1 MLFAVSDRYQGDD
14 ARRARA
20 VAIMALLVLP
30 WSPIIALGLAFLD
43 EPIPAIAI
51 GLVGPGCGASWWMV
65 RRGAS
70 LDWAGNLL
78 VFSLMQSLWISAWLL
93 GGVGSPPTQWW
104 VLGPVLATAV
114 GGVRSGVAWTGA
126 NVIAAIAVL
135 GVQLAGLVPLPYL
148 YGGWTALGTLT
159 AIGSYLLMG
168 AFLWANDGLYRRL
181 LDRVRAAE
189 EAEREANRAKSS
201 FLANMSHELRTP
213 LNAVLGYA
221 ELVAEDAAALGQQ
234 GMVDD
239 LGKAQRSGRHLLR
252 LVNDILDL
260 SKIEA
265 GRLELA
271 LVDVDVEQL
280 VEEAADE
287 VAGLFAEHNNRLI
300 REVRPHRVRADRL
313 RLRQCLLNL
322 LSNAGKFT
330 LDGTVT
336 VRFDGGVCEVIDT
349 GVGMNEAQQ
358 LRLFVPFVQGDA
370 EIAVTYG
377 GTGLG
382 LAIVQRLLRQMGGD
396 ISIRSAPGAGTTAR
410 FWVPVAG

>member
-1 MLFAVSDRYQGDD
+1 
-14 ARRARA
+14 
-20 VAIMALLVLP
+20 
-30 WSPIIALGLAFLD
+30 
-43 EPIPAIAI
+43 
-51 GLVGPGCGASWWMV
+51 
-65 RRGAS
+65 
-70 LDWAGNLL
+70 
-78 VFSLMQSLWISAWLL
+78 
-93 GGVGSPPTQWW
+93 
-104 VLGPVLATAV
+104 
-114 GGVRSGVAWTGA
+114 
-126 NVIAAIAVL
+126 
-135 GVQLAGLVPLPYL
+135 
-148 YGGWTALGTLT
+148 
-159 AIGSYLLMG
+159 
-168 AFLWANDGLYRRL
+168 
-181 LDRVRAAE
+181 
-189 EAEREANRAKSS
+189 
-201 FLANMSHELRTP
+201 
-213 LNAVLGYA
+213 
-221 ELVAEDAAALGQQ
+221 
-234 GMVDD
+234 MVDD

-330 LDGTVT
+330 RDGTVT